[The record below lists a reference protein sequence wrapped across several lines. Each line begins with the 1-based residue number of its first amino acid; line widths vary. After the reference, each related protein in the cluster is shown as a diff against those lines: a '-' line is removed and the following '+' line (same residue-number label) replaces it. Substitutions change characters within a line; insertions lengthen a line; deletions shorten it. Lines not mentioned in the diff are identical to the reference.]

1 MQPLSAATARSV
13 AEWLAVADLDL
24 RVAERMSAD
33 DAVFYGYHLPFA
45 CQQAVEKYAKAVLF
59 AYALPVRR
67 THDLPALLQCLE
79 PVATFSTDDYDR
91 ADVLADYAVDIRY
104 PTNQPLTAAEVADAL
119 VIARYFCALLRPL
132 TIQRIAAA
140 EL

>member
-1 MQPLSAATARSV
+1 MLPLSAAAARAV

-24 RVAERMSAD
+24 RVAERMYAD
-33 DAVFYGYHLPFA
+33 DAAFYGYHLPFA

-79 PVATFSTDDYDR
+79 PVATFSAEDCDR

-104 PTNQPLTAAEVADAL
+104 PTNQPLTAEEVADSL
-119 VIARYFCALLRPL
+119 VIARYFCAVLRPL
-132 TIQRIAAA
+132 SAHRISAA